1 MLTYVVIA
9 FFLGA
14 CTAIA
19 DPVDDPTP
27 GPCCTPKQW
36 SGTLRLISSSVNGGK
51 LSTTNQTMMYYYD
64 YDNMKVATVGEGFR
78 IVDDFNKM
86 VKYSMFYGTCTTS
99 VLSKPLLNCVPANVS
114 FVGSFQYG
122 GPQGFHVNEYFD
134 GAFGPNTTRR
144 NAYTTDSCIPVRE
157 ILVSTGQA
165 PVVVAEEF
173 VDIVPSIADPSVFDI
188 PSPPCPNVTDVDNAA
203 ESSTTE
209 TTTGQGTF
217 EDQTGA
223 SSTIDDPVD
232 DPTPGPCCAPEQWS
246 GTMRITSSSVIDGK
260 LTTTNQ
266 TMQYYYDYNNMK
278 VASVGEGFRIVE
290 DYNKMVQYSMFTSTC
305 TTSNLTQP
313 LLNCVPAKA
322 AFVGSYQYGGPQG
335 FYVNEYFDD
344 TFGPNTTRRNSY
356 TVDGCIAVLET
367 LVATGPAPLVVTIE
381 FVDIVPSIED
391 PSVFD
396 ITSPP
401 CPIVSSGHVN
411 TAMIHLCL
419 VVLLCLVWTQF

>member
-1 MLTYVVIA
+1 MQGSYST
-9 FFLGA
+9 
-14 CTAIA
+14 IA
-19 DPVDDPTP
+19 DTVDAPTP
-27 GPCCTPKQW
+27 GPCCTPTQW
-36 SGTLRLISSSVNGGK
+36 SGTLRLISSSVSGGR
-51 LSTTNQTMMYYYD
+51 LSTTNQTMQYYYD
-64 YDNMKVATVGEGFR
+64 YENMKVATVGEGFR

-86 VKYSMFYGTCTTS
+86 VKYSIFYGTCTTS
-99 VLSKPLLNCVPANVS
+99 SLLKPLLNCVPANVS

-122 GPQGFHVNEYFD
+122 GPQGFQVNEYFD

-165 PVVVAEEF
+165 PVVVSEEF
-173 VDIVPSIADPSVFDI
+173 VDIVPSIEDPSVFDI
-188 PSPPCPNVTDVDNAA
+188 PSPPCPNVTDVDSAA

-217 EDQTGA
+217 EDQTGTY
-223 SSTIDDPVD
+223 STTTDPLDDS
-232 DPTPGPCCAPEQWS
+232 TPGPCCAPKQWS

-260 LTTTNQ
+260 LT
-266 TMQYYYDYNNMK
+266 
-278 VASVGEGFRIVE
+278 
-290 DYNKMVQYSMFTSTC
+290 
-305 TTSNLTQP
+305 
-313 LLNCVPAKA
+313 KA

-356 TVDGCIAVLET
+356 TADGCIAVLET

-401 CPIVSSGHVN
+401 CPTVSSDRQRQ
-411 TAMIHLCL
+411 CD
-419 VVLLCLVWTQF
+419 